1 MTNRG
6 DVLLRVTVA
15 VLLVAAGFF
24 AVTLYVET
32 RLSRVD
38 PARDA
43 MAENALPSIRHLSTA
58 WSELHRSEQ
67 LTLEAAES
75 VTDDD
80 TTASARTQ
88 AAADRRDSE
97 LELYASLPY
106 FPAEKPLYAEVRS
119 ALAELDAAT
128 RQTLLASAAGGGSL
142 PQARQ
147 AALTRLH
154 VAGNRADGALDRL
167 IDVNVTNA
175 QLLMHE
181 VRKAHEQATH
191 AVVMLDA
198 LALIVGV
205 ALAVTIVVAASRL
218 RASKAARDVLLEQ
231 RATELEAFSARVA
244 HDILS
249 PLGAVSLSLD
259 LARRPGTAESGRLD
273 EVLQRGQTSLARARD
288 VVDALL
294 EFARSGA
301 RPGPSARCAVAP
313 VIEQAVE
320 EARITH
326 PDFHLELSAEPDVV
340 FPCSSGVVTSLV
352 TNLMNNAFKYG
363 HTGERKELRVR
374 ALRESGGDGDGDG
387 DGYAT
392 RGGQVRLEVEDGGPG
407 IPEEAESRIFLP
419 YQRAAGGE
427 GIAGL
432 GLGLATVR
440 KLTEAHG
447 GRCGV
452 RSRPGEG
459 ATFWVTFPANP
470 AKAGEP

>member
-1 MTNRG
+1 MRG
-6 DVLLRVTVA
+6 DLLLRVTVA

-24 AVTLYVET
+24 SVTLYVET

-67 LTLEAAES
+67 LILESAES
-75 VTDDD
+75 TSDGDAAAG
-80 TTASARTQ
+80 TRAQ

-106 FPAEKPLYAEVRS
+106 FPAEKPLYAEVRT
-119 ALAELDAAT
+119 ALADLDAAT
-128 RQTLLASAAGGGSL
+128 RQVLLAEAGGTSGNGGMVY
-142 PQARQ
+142 QVDARR
-147 AALTRLH
+147 AALARLH

-175 QLLMHE
+175 QMLMRE
-181 VRKAHEQATH
+181 VRQAHEQADR

-198 LALIVGV
+198 LALIVGLS
-205 ALAVTIVVAASRL
+205 LAATIVVAAARL
-218 RASKAARDVLLEQ
+218 RSSKAARDELVEQ
-231 RATELEAFSARVA
+231 RTKELEAFSARVA

-259 LARRPGTAESGRLD
+259 LARRPGTAESGRMD
-273 EVLQRGQTSLARARD
+273 EVLQRGQSSLARAKD

-301 RPGPSARCAVAP
+301 RPKPGAGCEIAP

-320 EARITH
+320 EARVVH
-326 PDFHLELSAEPDVV
+326 PDFCLEMSAPPGIA

-363 HTGERKELRVR
+363 HRGDRKELRVR
-374 ALRESGGDGDGDG
+374 ALRE
-387 DGYAT
+387 AET
-392 RGGQVRLEVEDGGPG
+392 VRLEVEDSGPG
-407 IPEEAESRIFLP
+407 IPEGAESTIFLP
-419 YQRAAGGE
+419 YHRASGAAAKDDGG
-427 GIAGL
+427 AGL

-452 RSRPGEG
+452 RSRPGQG
-459 ATFWVTFPANP
+459 ATFWISFPAGAP
-470 AKAGEP
+470 SDS

>member
-1 MTNRG
+1 VTAVTSGTKRG
-6 DVLLRVTVA
+6 DLLLRVTVA

-38 PARDA
+38 PARDS

-75 VTDDD
+75 ATDDD
-80 TTASARTQ
+80 TTASARAQ
-88 AAADRRDSE
+88 AAAERRDSE

-128 RQTLLASAAGGGSL
+128 RQTLLASAAAGAL

-175 QLLMHE
+175 QLLMRE
-181 VRKAHEQATH
+181 VRKAHEQADH

-205 ALAVTIVVAASRL
+205 ALAVTIVVAAARL
-218 RASKAARDVLLEQ
+218 RASKAARDQLMEQ
-231 RATELEAFSARVA
+231 RASELEAFSARVA

-259 LARRPGTAESGRLD
+259 LARRPGTAESGRMD
-273 EVLQRGQTSLARARD
+273 EILQRGQTSLGRARD

-301 RPGPSARCAVAP
+301 RPGQSARCQVAP

-326 PDFHLELSAEPDVV
+326 PDFHLELQAEADVV

-374 ALRESGGDGDGDG
+374 ALRVRDDDGGG
-387 DGYAT
+387 
-392 RGGQVRLEVEDGGPG
+392 VRLEVEDGGPG

-419 YQRAAGGE
+419 YHRAAGDE

-447 GRCGV
+447 GRGGV
-452 RSRPGEG
+452 RARPGQG
-459 ATFWVTFPANP
+459 ATFWVTFPVNP
-470 AKAGEP
+470 GEPPAEVR